1 MTVPTYSPSQINDWI
16 DCPRKWGFGKIDRL
30 PRPQAASAAFGTV
43 VHDLLEGHLK
53 GGPIP
58 FHPGP
63 NPSPVHALISVE
75 RFHLAAELAHLAT
88 AHLPAPNAPGLVV
101 EGGMDL
107 APSHGLHRWTGR
119 IDWMQAIHNTVTIGD
134 HKTTSDIRSWGKSA
148 ADLRA
153 DVQAN
158 VYGKWGMENVH
169 TFPLDSVHLQ
179 WTYIQTAKAKIVE
192 PVRLTLERREVDQRF
207 SEIDQIALDITRIR
221 SEVRSAIDLPYESAS
236 CGKYGGCPFQ
246 SRCNLSPLERM
257 KSVMSNGSDLF
268 NRLANK
274 PGAQAAPPAA
284 NAPHAL
290 PMAQPPAPV
299 AAPVVQ
305 APPAP
310 APSGLSSLAIRD
322 ASGRV
327 THAVYTRR
335 PLDRVTVESQHVM
348 IAGAWVRIDP
358 ITPDVVARLE
368 ELAELAATHG
378 TETQQINAAT
388 APTEPPAPAAPP
400 PAPVQAVPVVPP
412 PPPVTHPGWA
422 PEGMTPPAPVVAPGQ
437 INPPEFR
444 PPPLVP
450 QAPSA
455 PAAPASPEAS
465 ASGRKCSIC
474 GGASHNAKTCPG
486 RPIEK
491 GGNGTARSDAS
502 SAPAPVQ
509 AAPAA
514 PPPAYVPPAPP
525 SAPAPVVQ
533 APPAP
538 VAQAAAPP
546 SSAGSFAL
554 FLGCRPVTGWSDPVI
569 EAETIFAEA
578 RRRLVAGGGPG
589 DFGLIKYEGAATL
602 AMLTEEIVREIPGAF
617 AIVLDPRLREAEIVA
632 SRLVALARLVVR
644 GGV

>member
-1 MTVPTYSPSQINDWI
+1 MTTTKGPAVPIYSPSQINDWL

-53 GGPIP
+53 GGTIP

-63 NPSPVHALISVE
+63 NPTPVHALISVE

-88 AHLPAPNAPGLVV
+88 AHLPPPNAPGLVV

-107 APSHGLHRWTGR
+107 SPSHGLHRWTGR
-119 IDWMQAIHNTVTIGD
+119 IDWMWGIHGTVTIGD
-134 HKTTSDIRSWGKSA
+134 HKTTSDVKAWGKSA
-148 ADLRA
+148 ADLRS

-158 VYGKWGMENVH
+158 VYGKWGLDSAH

-179 WTYIQTAKAKIVE
+179 WTYIQTTKAKIVE
-192 PVRLTLERREVDQRF
+192 PVRLILERREVDQRF

-221 SEVRSAIDLPYESAS
+221 SDVRSAIELPYESAS

-246 SRCNLSPLERM
+246 SKCNLSPLERL
-257 KSVMSNGSDLF
+257 KSTMSNGSALF
-268 NRLANK
+268 DRLANK
-274 PGAQAAPPAA
+274 PGAAPAA

-299 AAPVVQ
+299 APPP
-305 APPAP
+305 PPAA
-310 APSGLSSLAIRD
+310 APSGLSGLAIRD

-348 IAGAWVRIDP
+348 INGAWVRIDP

-368 ELAELAATHG
+368 ELAELVAKHG
-378 TETQQINAAT
+378 PETQAIVAAET
-388 APTEPPAPAAPP
+388 PAPVVAPP
-400 PAPVQAVPVVPP
+400 PAPVQAAPVVPP
-412 PPPVTHPGWA
+412 PPANPGWA
-422 PEGMTPPAPVVAPGQ
+422 PEGQTPPAPVVAPGQ

-444 PPPLVP
+444 PPPLV
-450 QAPSA
+450 QAPPPA
-455 PAAPASPEAS
+455 PAAPVPPEAS

-474 GGASHNAKTCPG
+474 GGSSHNAKTCPG

-491 GGNGTARSDAS
+491 GGTGTG
-502 SAPAPVQ
+502 SAVVQ
-509 AAPAA
+509 APPAA
-514 PPPAYVPPAPP
+514 PQPPPAYAPP
-525 SAPAPVVQ
+525 SAPAPVQ
-533 APPAP
+533 ATPA
-538 VAQAAAPP
+538 VAPE
-546 SSAGSFAL
+546 GSFAL
-554 FLGCRPVTGWSDPVI
+554 FLGCRPVTGWSDPIV
-569 EAETIFAEA
+569 EAESIFAEA
-578 RRRLVAGGGPG
+578 RRRLVAGGGPA

-617 AIVLDPRLREAEIVA
+617 AIVLDPRLREAEIVT
-632 SRLVALARLVVR
+632 SRLVTLARLVVR
-644 GGV
+644 GLG